1 LSINK
6 HVWSIYIRRIV
17 IGYLESWFW
26 IVVVRTVMFWSLDAQ
41 PFFCSREDNNQ
52 PLMTFIKLSI
62 GLKTSFKIRL
72 FYAPTVFEEI
82 SKTLYDIS
90 DIRDD
95 SRQLSTYRNV
105 NPFLRHF
112 NAILILLK
120 FLNLA

>member
-1 LSINK
+1 
-6 HVWSIYIRRIV
+6 
-17 IGYLESWFW
+17 
-26 IVVVRTVMFWSLDAQ
+26 
-41 PFFCSREDNNQ
+41 
-52 PLMTFIKLSI
+52 MTFIKLSI